1 MRPPE
6 LQLVLDWDGTVTER
20 DTQWMLLEEFGDR
33 EVFARVEEDLQA
45 GRMTHREVMEVE
57 YATIRTPLDEAAAWL
72 LENARIRAG
81 FHELVERYDPL
92 ILSSGLHEL
101 IEPLLEREGVRA
113 RVRANR
119 VDPRADGWRLIWTS
133 DSDCSVCGQPC
144 KRGSLPDGDIVYVGD
159 GFSDRCAARAA
170 DRVFARDGLAGYF
183 EREGVPYEPFT
194 DFRDLA
200 AALS

>member
-1 MRPPE
+1 MRRPE

-33 EVFARVEEDLQA
+33 EVFARVEEELQS

-57 YATIRTPLDEAAAWL
+57 YATVRVPVEAAAAWL
-72 LENARIRAG
+72 VENARIRAG
-81 FHELVERYDPL
+81 FHEVVERFDPL

-101 IEPLLEREGVRA
+101 IEPLLAREGVHA

-119 VDPRADGWRLIWTS
+119 LDPRPDGWRLIWTS
-133 DSDCSVCGQPC
+133 DSECAVCGQPC
-144 KRGSLPDGDIVYVGD
+144 KRGSLPEGDVVYVGD

-170 DRVFARDGLAGYF
+170 ARVFARDGLAHYL
-183 EREGVPYEPFT
+183 EREGVPYEPFI
-194 DFRDLA
+194 DFHALA